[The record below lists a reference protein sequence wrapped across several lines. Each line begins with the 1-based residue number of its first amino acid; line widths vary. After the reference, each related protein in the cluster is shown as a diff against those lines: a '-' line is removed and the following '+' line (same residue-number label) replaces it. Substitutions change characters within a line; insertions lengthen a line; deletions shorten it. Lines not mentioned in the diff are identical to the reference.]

1 METAT
6 NIVINTSST
15 AASVSSDIN
24 GYAVLNACKV
34 LSERLKPYRE
44 KMPDKSFKEVYN
56 LVAIISRHKQSFN
69 FLRFYLRLLRQHILI
84 E

>member
-6 NIVINTSST
+6 NVVINSSST

-44 KMPDKSFKEVYN
+44 KMPDKSFKEVNN
-56 LVAIISRHKQSFN
+56 LVCYN
-69 FLRFYLRLLRQHILI
+69 FS

>member
-1 METAT
+1 METST
-6 NIVINTSST
+6 NVVINASAT

-44 KMPDKSFKEVYN
+44 KMPDKSFKEVHN
-56 LVAIISRHKQSFN
+56 LIYYCNSQKNHFYD
-69 FLRFYLRLLRQHILI
+69 FMLR

>member
-6 NIVINTSST
+6 NIVINTSAT
-15 AASVSSDIN
+15 AASVGSDIN

-44 KMPDKSFKEVYN
+44 KMPDKSFKEVRN
-56 LVAIISRHKQSFN
+56 FFMVFLILFN
-69 FLRFYLRLLRQHILI
+69 RTNKLI
-84 E
+84 N